1 MCVSDPRHQT
11 CSPDPTPNK
20 ELREVAA
27 RVGENHK
34 APDVSSGILDI
45 TTGYRSPTVEMAR
58 NLGAR

>member
-1 MCVSDPRHQT
+1 MCAPDPRHQT
-11 CSPDPTPNK
+11 CPPDPTLNK
-20 ELREVAA
+20 ELRAVVA

-58 NLGAR
+58 NLTA